1 MDSNENVM
9 FVYPGAP
16 FIGEAIMHLLL
27 AFDNEPTNDGR
38 FSPREREHSQ
48 IAIALI
54 MVALESLVKIKL
66 HEQNDIEPHYRED
79 LFLNTL
85 EGYTKEHGAL
95 EFWNELY
102 ILRNQIIHSAYFES
116 SNKGSTKSAATIK
129 RLKSAHTIQYIDME
143 KEITKAWELSIN
155 PLSVTRYEAFTCLLF
170 FYWYG
175 KKTGIWISNLP
186 LDTPYVDGR
195 MKSNL
200 RGKWID
206 TDIYSKL
213 IGSGSDYTQLLGFLW
228 NRLSSRHKTIVNEKS
243 KEQLGIN
250 LSEYYNTAVTMLDMF
265 KNSKNFYGYGK
276 GKRDE

>member
-1 MDSNENVM
+1 M

-16 FIGEAIMHLLL
+16 FIGEAVMHLLL
-27 AFDNEPTNDGR
+27 AFDNEPRNDGR
-38 FSPREREHSQ
+38 FSPLEREHSQ

-95 EFWNELY
+95 EFWNELQ

-116 SNKGSTKSAATIK
+116 SNKGSAKSAATIK
-129 RLKSAHTIQYIDME
+129 RLKSPHTLKHIDLT

-155 PLSVTRYEAFTCLLF
+155 PLSVTRYEAFACLLF

-175 KKTGIWISNLP
+175 KKTDIWISNLP
-186 LDTPYVDGR
+186 LDTPYIDSR

-200 RGKWID
+200 RSKWID
-206 TDIYSKL
+206 RDIYSTL
-213 IGSGSDYTQLLGFLW
+213 IGHTSNYIQLLAFLW
-228 NRLSSRHKTIVNEKS
+228 GRLSDDRKLLINNKS
-243 KEQLGIN
+243 VEQLDIDLG
-250 LSEYYNTAVTMLDMF
+250 EFHRATMTMLKMT
-265 KNSKNFYGYGK
+265 KNNPVVYGSGK
-276 GKRDE
+276 DK

>member
-1 MDSNENVM
+1 MDTGENVM

-16 FIGEAIMHLLL
+16 FIGEAVMHLLL
-27 AFDNEPTNDGR
+27 AFDNEPRNDGR
-38 FSPREREHSQ
+38 FSPLEREHSQ

-95 EFWNELY
+95 EFWNELQ

-155 PLSVTRYEAFTCLLF
+155 PLSVTRYEAFTCFLF

-206 TDIYSKL
+206 IGIYSTL
-213 IGSGSDYTQLLGFLW
+213 IGHTSNYIQLLAFLW
-228 NRLSSRHKTIVNEKS
+228 GRLSEDKKLLINNKS
-243 KEQLGIN
+243 VEQLDID
-250 LSEYYNTAVTMLDMF
+250 LEEFHRATMTMLKMT
-265 KNSKNFYGYGK
+265 KNTHVVYGSEK
-276 GKRDE
+276 DK